1 MARVWLFFSF
11 GFFFRES
18 HDLELPEAGSYAT
31 GILFLDK
38 DNGRREKSQ
47 KLFETAAADLGLK
60 VLAWREIPKN
70 PNCLGQMAQN
80 SEPYLTQVL
89 FTFSYWQV
97 VTFKSSI
104 KPKYD
109 IFLSETI

>member
-1 MARVWLFFSF
+1 ME
-11 GFFFRES
+11 FFFRES

-47 KLFETAAADLGLK
+47 KLFETAAVDLGLK

-80 SEPYLTQVL
+80 SEPYLTQVQFIFYKIASL
-89 FTFSYWQV
+89 NLQLNQNMTFSCQKQFDV
-97 VTFKSSI
+97 QI
-104 KPKYD
+104 
-109 IFLSETI
+109 

>member
-1 MARVWLFFSF
+1 
-11 GFFFRES
+11 
-18 HDLELPEAGSYAT
+18 LELPEAGSYAT

-89 FTFSYWQV
+89 FTFLQGRFSLLNLQFNQNM
-97 VTFKSSI
+97 TFSCQKE
-104 KPKYD
+104 
-109 IFLSETI
+109 F